1 MEILLAKDM
10 GFCWGVRRAIDIMEK
25 AADERGEIISVGPIV
40 HNPQV
45 VEDLKGRG
53 VRVGVRPEDD
63 SRPVAITAHGVG
75 PEVLEEVRATGAEV
89 IDGTCPIVTRS
100 QRWARRMAESGFT
113 VLVFGD
119 PEHREV
125 RGVLGWAGK
134 YGVAVRD
141 GEPLPD
147 PFPTRVAI
155 ISQTTQ
161 TPEKFSEFVSKVM
174 GEHVAEIT
182 ELRLVN
188 TLCDV
193 TSSQQAAAREL
204 AQEADLMLVVGGK
217 TSANTRHLLE
227 VCREEGAVAHLI
239 ETAEELEPEW
249 FRDCKRVGVTAGAS
263 TPEVLV
269 SQTVEALAGRGVAVR
284 EVHVVEE
291 DVRFALPHEL
301 DEIAGERGVPLPS
314 RTAMHQS
321 L

>member
-45 VEDLKGRG
+45 VEDLESRG
-53 VRVGVRPEDD
+53 VRVGLRPRDD

-100 QRWARRMAESGFT
+100 QRWARKMADSGFT

-134 YGVAVRD
+134 NGLAVRE
-141 GEPLPD
+141 GEPLPR
-147 PFPTRVAI
+147 PFPSRVAL

-174 GEHVAEIT
+174 NEHVAEIT

-188 TLCDV
+188 TLCNV

-204 AQEADLMLVVGGK
+204 AQEVDLMLVVGGK

-227 VCREEGAVAHLI
+227 VCQEEGATAYHI
-239 ETAEELEPEW
+239 ETAAELAPEW
-249 FRDCKRVGVTAGAS
+249 LRGCQRVGVTAGAS
-263 TPEVLV
+263 TPD
-269 SQTVEALAGRGVAVR
+269 SAVEAVVERVR
-284 EVHVVEE
+284 EI
-291 DVRFALPHEL
+291 ALQP
-301 DEIAGERGVPLPS
+301 APGARS
-314 RTAMHQS
+314 
-321 L
+321 